1 MHLKEMTK
9 TRLRVPTSV
18 FDLQIFRYIVQCIIN
33 IDEVV
38 KMVVASNF
46 PLEPVC
52 LWGLQK
58 IPGIIPHLHIDG
70 KKAYKFMKSVLKLTG
85 QEKHLTGRQKHL
97 TERQKHL
104 TGRQKHLTGR

>member
-1 MHLKEMTK
+1 MMQLTQKQPMDNPCWEINLTMHLKEMTK

-18 FDLQIFRYIVQCIIN
+18 FDLQIFRYIVQCIVN

-38 KMVVASNF
+38 EMVVASNF
-46 PLEPVC
+46 SPEPVC

-58 IPGIIPHLHIDG
+58 IPGVIPHLHIHG

-85 QEKHLTGRQKHL
+85 QVQQLTGK
-97 TERQKHL
+97 
-104 TGRQKHLTGR
+104 G